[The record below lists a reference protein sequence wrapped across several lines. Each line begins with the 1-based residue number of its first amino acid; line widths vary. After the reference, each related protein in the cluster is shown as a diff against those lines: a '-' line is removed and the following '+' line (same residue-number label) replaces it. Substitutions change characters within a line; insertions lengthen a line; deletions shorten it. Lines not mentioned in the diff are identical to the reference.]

1 MMLIR
6 PAGPLSTISFSV
18 IHMWR
23 EPEIKRVRVCA
34 VNRRVEMCALCSV
47 RTLGSRANHIS
58 RKLQKLWLSPGHV
71 KGKCQLD
78 LAAATLS
85 TDWLQMQHFL
95 NGYLTQSKVSSLY
108 ISIMKI
114 CLYASMFFYQCAV
127 PICVYVCR
135 QQLDEQLTQ
144 WCSRYPCFGLALGTV
159 KKLTLGGII

>member
-18 IHMWR
+18 IH
-23 EPEIKRVRVCA
+23 I
-34 VNRRVEMCALCSV
+34 
-47 RTLGSRANHIS
+47 
-58 RKLQKLWLSPGHV
+58 
-71 KGKCQLD
+71 LD

-85 TDWLQMQHFL
+85 ADWLQMQHFL

-127 PICVYVCR
+127 PMCVYVCR

-144 WCSRYPCFGLALGTV
+144 
-159 KKLTLGGII
+159 